1 MFKAVDSKVN
11 SDAINK
17 LEQEQLDFWRM
28 NRVFARTTEGRED
41 APKYVFYEGP
51 PTANGKP
58 GSHHVL
64 ARAFKDMF
72 PRYKTMNGYYC
83 LRRGGWD
90 THGLPVEIAVEKELG
105 FDSKQQIEEYGV
117 AEFNEKCR
125 ANVFRHI
132 NEWEKLTER
141 TAFWVNLDDAY
152 VTFTNEYIESVWWIL
167 KQFWDKKLLYQ
178 GYKVVPYSPTSGT
191 PLSSH
196 EVSLGYKDI
205 VDPSVFVRFPV
216 KDKVGVYLM
225 AWTTTPWTLPG
236 NVALAV
242 GENIDYVQV
251 EGPASDGDGTE
262 QLILAEALMERVLKN
277 AEDYTI
283 VKRYKGKDL
292 LGWHY
297 NPLYTFLPVEQ
308 DYAYVVAADY
318 VSVSDGTGIV
328 HTAPAYGVDD
338 MATGKKH
345 GLPTL
350 ITVDETGRFVD
361 AVTKFRGLWFK
372 DADKEIIKD
381 LVDRGLMYRHEQLKH
396 TYPHNWRDDSPL
408 MYFARETWFINTIE
422 YKQQMIDL
430 NQTINWT
437 PEHIKDG
444 RFGNWL
450 DDLKEW
456 ALGRNRYWG
465 TPLPVWVDDETGD
478 MVCVGNIAEL
488 SELSGQDLT
497 ELDLHRPYVDDITFP
512 NPKGTGGTMRR
523 VPEVIDVWFD
533 SGAMQVA
540 QWGYPNKNEHMLAE
554 QHPADYICEAVD
566 QTRGWFYSLHAISVM
581 LFEKVAFKNVISLG
595 HILDENGQKMSKSK
609 GNIVDPW
616 AVLDRNGADAFRWY
630 LYTSGPPGEPRRFS
644 EDLVNEVVKKFWS
657 TLWNTYSFFVTYA
670 NIDDWSPDKDAPA
683 PEDRDLLDRWLLAEL
698 HSLTRTITEAYENYD
713 AVSATRP
720 IEEFVER
727 LSNWYVRLS
736 RDRFWK
742 SEQDDSKMSAY
753 ATLHE
758 TLVTLAKLIAPTM
771 PFLSDAMYRNL
782 VAGQDSTQPDS
793 VHLSQWVQYD
803 ESLIDES
810 LINDMTLVQRVVS
823 LGLAARNKVQTGVR
837 QPLAGAQYA
846 TRDVSEAPIIE
857 RYAELIKSELNLK
870 SVSVMGA
877 DEASKFSATT
887 TYALNPLPRFLG
899 RKFGKDFKAIQST
912 LKDGEQDF
920 VRPLAEK
927 LLAGEDIAIELNG
940 NTFEVLN
947 EECEV
952 KVTTETPEGAVED
965 GGYVIV
971 LDTEMTPELINEGL
985 SREVIRRIQ
994 NLRKTADFELND
1006 HIQVVYSDATDGI
1019 ATALEQYN
1027 DYISS
1032 ETLADSL
1039 QAGVL
1044 SDEFVSESVELKGE
1058 TLKLGVKRSS

>member
-11 SDAINK
+11 SEVINK

-51 PTANGKP
+51 PTANGMP

-72 PRYKTMNGYYC
+72 PRYKVMNGYYC

-152 VTFTNEYIESVWWIL
+152 VTFTNDYIESIWWIL
-167 KQFWDKKLLYQ
+167 KQFWDKKLLYR

-196 EVSLGYKDI
+196 EVSLGYKTI
-205 VDPSVFVRFPV
+205 VDPSVYVRFPV
-216 KDKVGVYLM
+216 KDKVGVYFL

-251 EGPASDGDGTE
+251 EGPTSDGDSTE
-262 QLILAEALMERVLKN
+262 QLIFAEALMETVLKN
-277 AEDYTI
+277 PDDYTV

-292 LGWHY
+292 LGWEY

-308 DYAYVVAADY
+308 KYAYVVAADY

-338 MATGKKH
+338 MDTGKKN
-345 GLPTL
+345 GLPVL
-350 ITVDETGRFVD
+350 ITVDESGRFVD
-361 AVTKFRGLWFK
+361 AVTNFRGMWFK
-372 DADKEIIKD
+372 DADKHIIKD
-381 LVDRGLMYRHEQLKH
+381 LVDRGLMYHHTQFEH

-408 MYFARETWFINTIE
+408 MYFARETWFINTLE
-422 YKQQMIDL
+422 YKQKMIDL

-456 ALGRNRYWG
+456 ALGRERYWG

-478 MVCVGNIAEL
+478 MVCVGSVAEL
-488 SELSGQDLT
+488 SELTGQDLT

-512 NPKGTGGTMRR
+512 NPNGEGGTMRR

-540 QWGYPNKNEHMLAE
+540 QWGYPHKNKDIFEE
-554 QHPADYICEAVD
+554 QYPADYICEAVD
-566 QTRGWFYSLHAISVM
+566 QTRGWFYSLHAIAAM
-581 LFEKVAFKNVISLG
+581 LFEDVAYKNVISLG

-609 GNIVDPW
+609 GNTVDPW
-616 AVLDRNGADAFRWY
+616 AVLDETGADAFRWY
-630 LYTSGPPGEPRRFS
+630 MYTSGPPGEPRRFS
-644 EDLVNEVVKKFWS
+644 INLVNDVIKKFWS

-670 NIDDWSPDKDAPA
+670 NIDDWSPDKAAPA
-683 PEDRDLLDRWLLAEL
+683 PEDRELLDRWLLAEL
-698 HSLTRTITEAYENYD
+698 HDLNKTVTDAFENYD
-713 AVSATRP
+713 ATNATRP
-720 IEEFVER
+720 IEDFVER

-742 SEQDDSKMSAY
+742 SEQDDAKMSAY
-753 ATLHE
+753 ATLYE
-758 TLVTLAKLIAPTM
+758 TLVTLSQLIAPTM
-771 PFLSDAMYRNL
+771 PFLSDMMYRNL
-782 VAGQDSTQPDS
+782 VVDLSDDTSSS
-793 VHLSQWVQYD
+793 VHLSEWPKYN
-803 ESLIDES
+803 ESLIDKQ
-810 LINDMTLVQRVVS
+810 LITDMVLVQRVVR
-823 LGLAARNKVQTGVR
+823 LGLAARNDVQIGVR

-846 TRDVSEAPIIE
+846 TRDLSEAPVIE
-857 RYAELIKSELNLK
+857 RYAELIMSELNLK

-877 DEASKFSATT
+877 DEADKFASST

-899 RKFGKDFKAIQST
+899 RKFGKDFKAIQSM

-927 LLAGEDIAIELNG
+927 LLAGEDISVDLNG
-940 NTFEVLN
+940 GTFEILN

-965 GGYVIV
+965 GGYVVV
-971 LDTEMTPELINEGL
+971 LDTKMTLELVNEGL
-985 SREVIRRIQ
+985 AREVIRRIQ

-1006 HIQVVYSDATDGI
+1006 HIDVVYSDASDGI
-1019 ATALEQYN
+1019 AAALEQFG
-1027 DYISS
+1027 DYISG
-1032 ETLADSL
+1032 ETLANSL
-1039 QAGVL
+1039 QSGDLAK
-1044 SDEFVSESVELKGE
+1044 EFVSETVELKGE
-1058 TLKLGVKRSS
+1058 SLKLGVKRTG